1 MVAIAAVE
9 VPRAFLP
16 ALSVSSRPMAR
27 SSPQVAALDRVFAD
41 ERVQELLRADWMA
54 GIPEDRVPPGNRW
67 CKRCD
72 GGPRCC
78 CLCPCH
84 GCGLRGSNC
93 SCEVGDYTLH
103 PFLASWDSPWHT
115 TGYRRDFVQGVRDLT
130 EALRSIVDVDFAEMM
145 EASPVA
151 ALLPPTGAGR
161 CWSFAAGIC
170 STRSNSGTR
179 TSRNLSPTWNSDE
192 GTLLP
197 ELVGP
202 ELGHVE
208 VRNLCGKVSEFL
220 HLSGER
226 LFTVP
231 SSAATFV
238 IHGMLRDHLHLP
250 MSCLALFP
258 VAEGLG
264 AGVEPCSYHVIPK
277 P

>member
-72 GGPRCC
+72 GGPRWC

-84 GCGLRGSNC
+84 GCGLRECNC
-93 SCEVGDYTLH
+93 SCGVGDYELH

-130 EALRSIVDVDFAEMM
+130 EALRSIVDEECTTCPCMTVLQQPRMPRP
-145 EASPVA
+145 SA
-151 ALLPPTGAGR
+151 ALSKRSSRSSLFKSL
-161 CWSFAAGIC
+161 CN
-170 STRSNSGTR
+170 TRIISMQ
-179 TSRNLSPTWNSDE
+179 P
-192 GTLLP
+192 
-197 ELVGP
+197 
-202 ELGHVE
+202 
-208 VRNLCGKVSEFL
+208 LCKQ
-220 HLSGER
+220 
-226 LFTVP
+226 
-231 SSAATFV
+231 
-238 IHGMLRDHLHLP
+238 
-250 MSCLALFP
+250 
-258 VAEGLG
+258 
-264 AGVEPCSYHVIPK
+264 HVIITDT
-277 P
+277 